1 MKYACEPLR
10 AFIRDFQLTN
20 PAGADC
26 FEATIDFIVG
36 GVNIKIQTEVHIVT
50 SYPGKN
56 GIVYLLSRDITM
68 DELPTMF
75 DADNESFEYIPN
87 KNLRIEGTHH
97 KAGNYVIFISPD
109 NNIPHPHII

>member
-10 AFIRDFQLTN
+10 AFIRDFKLTN

-26 FEATIDFIVG
+26 FNATIDFIVG
-36 GVNIKIQTEVHIVT
+36 GVNIKLESEVHIVT

-56 GIVYLLSRDITM
+56 GVVYLLSRDIRI

-75 DADNESFEYIPN
+75 DADKESFEYITD

-97 KAGNYVIFISPD
+97 KAGKYVLFISPQ
-109 NNIPHPHII
+109 NIIVAF